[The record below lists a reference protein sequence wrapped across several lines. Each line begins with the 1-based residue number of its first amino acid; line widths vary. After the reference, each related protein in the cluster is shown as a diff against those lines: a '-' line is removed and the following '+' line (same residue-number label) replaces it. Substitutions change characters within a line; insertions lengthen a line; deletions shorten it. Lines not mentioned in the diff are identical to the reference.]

1 MSHPR
6 RPGRPRKAIEER
18 RTIAVMVRLSP
29 EEATRVAESARVT
42 GLSTPA
48 YLRSLGLRRTVRA
61 AVPIVDLQLLGELQ
75 HLGRNFNQ
83 ALVLAYTGRAPTELL
98 PIAEAV
104 LQRLG
109 GLRDAVVLRHRE
121 EGDG

>member
-1 MSHPR
+1 
-6 RPGRPRKAIEER
+6 
-18 RTIAVMVRLSP
+18 MVRLSP
-29 EEATRVAESARVT
+29 EEAARVAESARLA
-42 GLSTPA
+42 GLSIPA
-48 YLRSLGLRRTVRA
+48 YLRSLGLRRAVRA

-83 ALVLAYTGRAPTELL
+83 ALVLAYTGRAPTDLL
-98 PIAEAV
+98 PVAEAV

-121 EGDG
+121 EGGG